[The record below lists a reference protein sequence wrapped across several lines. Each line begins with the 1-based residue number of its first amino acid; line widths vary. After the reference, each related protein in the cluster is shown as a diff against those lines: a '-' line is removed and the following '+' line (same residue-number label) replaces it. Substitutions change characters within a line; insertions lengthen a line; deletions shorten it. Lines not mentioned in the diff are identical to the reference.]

1 MAVDWLPTIVATALA
16 FLLGGIWY
24 GPLFGKAWMAEH
36 DLTSERIKAEF
47 SPAKTYGATFALA
60 LLSAVVLGVV
70 LGPDA
75 RPLAGLG
82 AGLTVGICWVA
93 ASIGTNYL
101 FSGNS
106 MRLFLIDGGYHTV
119 KFALMG
125 LAFGLF

>member
-1 MAVDWLPTIVATALA
+1 MAVDWLSVLAATGLA

-24 GPLFGKAWMAEH
+24 GPLFGAAWMAEH

-60 LLSAVVLGVV
+60 LLSAAVLGAV
-70 LGPDA
+70 LGPDPSPA
-75 RPLAGLG
+75 QAVG
-82 AGLTVGICWVA
+82 AGLTVGVGWVA

-101 FSGNS
+101 FSGHS

-125 LAFGLF
+125 LAFGLL